1 MTGFLLFN
9 IKKSHKFGP
18 VCHEKS
24 KPNKEGVHVSKYTQM
39 YQETVKIG
47 HEKFPMTGF
56 VSFYSKKYK
65 TTFLEERT
73 L

>member
-1 MTGFLLFN
+1 MTGIASFH
-9 IKKSHKFGP
+9 ITKSLKFGP
-18 VCHEKS
+18 VCHETNN
-24 KPNKEGVHVSKYTQM
+24 PNKEGVHVSKYTQM

-56 VSFYSKKYK
+56 VSFYSKMYK
-65 TTFLEERT
+65 TTFLLVRI